1 MLSLLL
7 QARVAL
13 PEMRVAI
20 IPGES
25 RDLKH
30 DYLHQQPKR
39 AIVNFFPR
47 SSWALRCGK
56 EQSVGP

>member
-7 QARVAL
+7 QAHVAF

-25 RDLKH
+25 RDLSLTIAPATK
-30 DYLHQQPKR
+30 
-39 AIVNFFPR
+39 ASIVNFFA
-47 SSWALRCGK
+47 SVSWALRCGK